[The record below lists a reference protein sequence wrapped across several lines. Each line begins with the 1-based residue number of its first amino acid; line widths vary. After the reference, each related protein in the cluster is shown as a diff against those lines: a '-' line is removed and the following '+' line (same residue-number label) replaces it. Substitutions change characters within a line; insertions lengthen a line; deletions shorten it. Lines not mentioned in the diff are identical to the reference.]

1 MTVEITLKDLLKNK
15 GLKRKLLKRRSRLR
29 LLRKLESL
37 RKRERQRR
45 SV

>member
-1 MTVEITLKDLLKNK
+1 MKDLLKNK
-15 GLKRKLLKRRSRLR
+15 DLRRKLLKPRSRLR
-29 LLRKLESL
+29 LLRKRESL

>member
-1 MTVEITLKDLLKNK
+1 LKDLLKNK
-15 GLKRKLLKRRSRLR
+15 GLKRKLLKQRSRLR

>member
-1 MTVEITLKDLLKNK
+1 VKDLLKNK
-15 GLKRKLLKRRSRLR
+15 DLRRKLLKPGSRLR

-37 RKRERQRR
+37 RKRERRRR